1 VTGQWVT
8 GIEAV
13 LAPGQ
18 VVTVGGAFRKDVAG
32 YDLKNL
38 LVGSEGTLG
47 IITSIWLRLIPAPEA
62 TAPVLAFY
70 DGIASGCA
78 AIERVLGSG
87 IPVAA
92 LEYLDPAS
100 VAAAPV
106 TFAVAAPKRAFV
118 VVAEVDGSPEE
129 VERLRADVLEAL
141 GGDALAIYTPESA
154 AEIADLWRWRD
165 GVSIA
170 VSSVR
175 GGKVS
180 EDIVV
185 PLDRLAEAIE
195 GTLEIG
201 RRHGLDACSWGHA
214 GDGNL
219 HSTFMVNREE
229 PAEIESANDAAHE
242 LFELAARLRGSV
254 SGEHGVGFVKNGELS
269 RVWSPRA
276 VALHGAI
283 KQAFDPKGLLNP
295 GKKLA

>member
-1 VTGQWVT
+1 
-8 GIEAV
+8 
-13 LAPGQ
+13 
-18 VVTVGGAFRKDVAG
+18 
-32 YDLKNL
+32 
-38 LVGSEGTLG
+38 
-47 IITSIWLRLIPAPEA
+47 
-62 TAPVLAFY
+62 
-70 DGIASGCA
+70 
-78 AIERVLGSG
+78 
-87 IPVAA
+87 
-92 LEYLDPAS
+92 
-100 VAAAPV
+100 
-106 TFAVAAPKRAFV
+106 
-118 VVAEVDGSPEE
+118 VDGSPAE

-141 GGDALAIYTPESA
+141 GGDALVIYTPESA